1 VIVPSLNEAG
11 NVGGCLSA
19 LQDLPR
25 IIEVIVADGGSTD
38 GTPSAARA
46 QGARVIQAEP
56 GRGGQIRAAVETA
69 RGDVLLILH
78 ADAILARDAPERLIR
93 ALTADRSA
101 PGGCFGMGFA
111 GVSAKRRL
119 IAALNNARAFTTGIG
134 FGDQAQFV
142 RAAALREIE
151 GFPALMLM
159 EDVELSLRLK
169 RLGRPVYLKRGVT
182 VSGRRWQDGSF
193 LENFRIVV
201 GLFFRYLLERRL
213 GLIRDER
220 GYYRRYYEKDA

>member
-1 VIVPSLNEAG
+1 M
-11 NVGGCLSA
+11 
-19 LQDLPR
+19 
-25 IIEVIVADGGSTD
+25 
-38 GTPSAARA
+38 RA
-46 QGARVIQAEP
+46 TREY
-56 GRGGQIRAAVETA
+56 
-69 RGDVLLILH
+69 
-78 ADAILARDAPERLIR
+78 
-93 ALTADRSA
+93 RS
-101 PGGCFGMGFA
+101 C
-111 GVSAKRRL
+111 SAKRRL

-220 GYYRRYYEKDA
+220 GYYQRYYEKDA

>member
-1 VIVPSLNEAG
+1 
-11 NVGGCLSA
+11 
-19 LQDLPR
+19 
-25 IIEVIVADGGSTD
+25 
-38 GTPSAARA
+38 
-46 QGARVIQAEP
+46 
-56 GRGGQIRAAVETA
+56 
-69 RGDVLLILH
+69 
-78 ADAILARDAPERLIR
+78 
-93 ALTADRSA
+93 
-101 PGGCFGMGFA
+101 MGFA

-182 VSGRRWQDGSF
+182 VSGRRWQNGSF

-201 GLFFRYLLERRL
+201 GLFFRYLIERRL

-220 GYYRRYYEKDA
+220 GYYQRYYEKDA